1 MPKRAKKRAPQE
13 LTRKQRSRL
22 EKERR
27 MERLLI
33 IGVIAVTVLVVGVLV
48 YGFVVEKVVKA
59 REAVAVVGDDSITT
73 AEFQARVRFSR
84 MQMQSELQFWR
95 RQQLSLDPTDAESQT
110 YLEYI
115 QGNIRELEGQLSP
128 VNALSI
134 GEQALDQ
141 LIQEELVRQ
150 EAQRRGISVA
160 PEDLQ
165 REIEQ
170 FFGYDRNPPA
180 PTPELADTAVL
191 TSTQAVTPALESTA
205 LPTPTPM
212 TEEAFRQAYNS
223 YVTGSLKPV
232 GITEKQYRSW
242 VEAALLTEQV
252 QEQIQAEVPDTADQV
267 KLGYLVVD
275 DEERAN
281 DLADRLDAGEDFQAL
296 VDELQED
303 EQGTGYGTEL
313 DWLPRGLLESRLDAE
328 LADLAFDLE
337 VGQRSEP
344 LPDQDGALYS
354 IIQVT
359 GREVRELDQFQRES
373 LGQEVFQEWLDA
385 QQVLVER
392 KTYQDRVPTD
402 P

>member
-1 MPKRAKKRAPQE
+1 M
-13 LTRKQRSRL
+13 
-22 EKERR
+22 EK
-27 MERLLI
+27 LLI
-33 IGVIAVTVLVVGVLV
+33 IGVIAVAVLLVGVLA

-59 REAVAVVGDDSITT
+59 REAVAVVGDSPITT

-84 MQMQSELQFWR
+84 MQMQRELQFWR
-95 RQQLSLDPTDAESQT
+95 QQQLSLDPTDAESQT

-128 VNALSI
+128 ANALTI

-141 LIQEELVRQ
+141 LVQEELVRQ

-165 REIEQ
+165 QEIEQ
-170 FFGYDRNPPA
+170 FFGYDRNPPT
-180 PTPELADTAVL
+180 PTPGLADTSAV
-191 TSTQAVTPALESTA
+191 TSTDVLTPALESTP

-212 TEEAFRQAYNS
+212 TEEAFRQLYS
-223 YVTGSLKPV
+223 TYLTESLKPL
-232 GITEKQYRSW
+232 GITERQYRSW
-242 VEAALLTEQV
+242 VEAALLTEKV

-267 KLGYLVVD
+267 KLRYLVVD

-281 DLADRLDAGEDFQAL
+281 GLADRLDAGEDFQTL
-296 VDELQED
+296 VDELEED
-303 EQGTGYGTEL
+303 EQVTGYGTEL
-313 DWLPRGLLESRLDAE
+313 DWLPRDLLEGRLDAE

-337 VGQRSEP
+337 VEQRSQP
-344 LPDQDGALYS
+344 VPGQDGAFYT
-354 IIQVT
+354 IIEVT
-359 GREVRELDQFQRES
+359 GRQVRELDEFQRES
-373 LGQEVFQEWLDA
+373 LGQSAFQEWLDA
-385 QQVLVER
+385 QQVLVKR